1 MADRGVVA
9 RAENFSKSNTHLRGG
24 VRFRGQMRTQYK
36 VAVLCKSNFHVN
48 KSSVVAEMDHHL
60 VTIGMGRKV
69 RGGAAVPLSV
79 GELGHHLTQCSLGRG
94 LPLYQVAS

>member
-1 MADRGVVA
+1 MADRGLVA
-9 RAENFSKSNTHLRGG
+9 RAGNFSKSNTHLRGG

-48 KSSVVAEMDHHL
+48 KSSVVAEMGDHL

-69 RGGAAVPLSV
+69 GAAVPLSV
-79 GELGHHLTQCSLGRG
+79 GELGHHLTQCGLGRG